1 MNNLTLGRP
10 ESSEYPPYA
19 AVYVNLVVGDD
30 ILNILAAQLEQ
41 STALLKSVDDRRA
54 SEFSY
59 APGKWTIKQ
68 VLGHMTDTERIFA
81 YRAHHIARRDAAALP
96 GFEQDDYVAAGAFN
110 ERTLSSLIDEF
121 RIVRQSTIAL
131 LRNLPQ
137 QAWLRQ
143 GMANKYSVTVRGV
156 AFLAAGHELHHVKI
170 LREKYLP

>member
-1 MNNLTLGRP
+1 MSNLIIGRP

-19 AVYVNLVVGDD
+19 AAYVNLVVGND
-30 ILNILAAQLEQ
+30 ILSILASQLEQ
-41 STALLKSVDDRRA
+41 STALLKNVDDRRA

-68 VLGHMTDTERIFA
+68 ILGHIIDTERIFS
-81 YRAHHIARRDAAALP
+81 YRAHHVARNDAVVLP
-96 GFEQDDYVAAGAFN
+96 GFEQDDYVAAGSFN
-110 ERTLSSLIDEF
+110 ERTLKSLIDEF

-131 LRNLPQ
+131 FQNLPE
-137 QAWLRQ
+137 QAWMRQ
-143 GMANKYSVTVRGV
+143 GNANKYSVTVRGV

>member
-1 MNNLTLGRP
+1 MSNFTPGRP

-19 AVYVNLVVGDD
+19 AVYVNLVVGDQ
-30 ILNILAAQLEQ
+30 ILPMLAAQLEQ
-41 STALLKSVDDRRA
+41 STALLKGVDDRRA

-68 VLGHMTDTERIFA
+68 ILGHIIDTERIFG
-81 YRAHHIARRDAAALP
+81 YRALCVARQDAVALP
-96 GFEQDDYVAAGAFN
+96 GFEQDDYVAAGSFN
-110 ERTLSSLIDEF
+110 ERPLTSLIDEF
-121 RIVRQSTIAL
+121 RMVRQSTIAL
-131 LRNLPQ
+131 FENLPQ

-143 GMANKYSVTVRGV
+143 GIANKFSVTVRGL